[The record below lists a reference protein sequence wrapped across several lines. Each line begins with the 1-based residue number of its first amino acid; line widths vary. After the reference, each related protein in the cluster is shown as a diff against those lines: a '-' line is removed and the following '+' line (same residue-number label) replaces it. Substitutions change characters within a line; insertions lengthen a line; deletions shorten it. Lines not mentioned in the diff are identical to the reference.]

1 MKQPREPPPPSVVRW
16 TPQRKLDVVKAIAD
30 GRLDRAIAMKA
41 YGLSEEELV
50 SWERLA
56 EGNG

>member
-1 MKQPREPPPPSVVRW
+1 MRRLRDPPPASVVRW
-16 TPQRKLDVVKAIAD
+16 TLRRKLDVVRAIGD